1 MRPVFFYL
9 LFCLTWKSFYS
20 QTEVFKEK
28 EKYGIKEKG
37 IVVVPAVHDTVF
49 NFDST
54 GKVCMVCTKTR
65 TAHPNKFIK
74 TPVLSWHC
82 TYLNKKGS
90 KLKIKLESGDSTDVF
105 TLQKASRQ
113 LFEGNSPYMTVAVK
127 DKSMHDH
134 RYMCTKDLEQLTF
147 KAYEEIHFSP
157 GELFFVGKIRNENNS
172 MYEGLLDRKE
182 ELILPFKYSHIK
194 FNPIDSFIIGCT
206 AGQGTNSEDDIYGYN
221 GKKIASYHRH
231 IEVATKKFVVEKVFK
246 PEEYLV
252 ILNLETK
259 EEKKEHAEEVQ
270 YFSDDKVLMAND
282 GHWFT
287 YELATG
293 KKKAYD
299 IKHKK

>member
-1 MRPVFFYL
+1 MNIL
-9 LFCLTWKSFYS
+9 G

-28 EKYGIKEKG
+28 DKYGIKEKG
-37 IVVVPAVHDTVF
+37 VILIPAVHDTVF

-54 GKVCMVCTKTR
+54 GKVCMVCAKTR
-65 TAHPNKFIK
+65 SAHPNKFIK
-74 TPVLSWHC
+74 TPVLSWGC
-82 TYLNKKGS
+82 QYLGKNGS
-90 KLKIKLESGDSTDVF
+90 KLKIKLESGDSTDIF
-105 TLQKASRQ
+105 TLQKSSRQ

-134 RYMCTKDLEQLTF
+134 RYMCNKDMKQVTF
-147 KAYEEIHFSP
+147 KAYEDVHFSP
-157 GELFFVGKIRNENNS
+157 GELFFIGKIRNESNS
-172 MYEGLLDRKE
+172 VYEGLLDRKE

-194 FNPIDSFIIGCT
+194 FNPVDSFIIGCT
-206 AGQGTNSEDDIYGYN
+206 AGQGTNSEDDIYGYD

-231 IEVATKKFVVEKVFK
+231 IEVATKKYVVQKVFK
-246 PEEYLV
+246 PEEYLI

-259 EEKKEHAEEVQ
+259 EEKKEHAEEVM

-287 YELATG
+287 YEFATG

-299 IKHKK
+299 NKHKK